1 MVPSQTDTANET
13 ASVVITGAG
22 LVTSLGLNV
31 EDTWRALIEGRSGIA
46 PLTAIESPLSSNKG
60 GGQAPDVVSD
70 QVCGDLR
77 ETTYL
82 QMAITEALQGAD
94 CLANLPYPPHR
105 CGVLLGTTLHG
116 MRQAGSFIR
125 SDDFA
130 PLEWFLAGDILRVAM
145 EPFGLRGMASS
156 ICSACS
162 SGLASIAMAETL
174 LSSDQFDLLVAGG
187 YDPISEYA
195 YGGFNSMRLITE
207 GRIRNFCRG
216 RDGMKL
222 GEGYGIVV
230 LERER
235 DAARRGARPLAAVL
249 GFGESCDAHHLSK
262 PHPEGRGAA
271 IALGQ
276 ALSSADVHPSAVGM
290 VAAHS
295 TATPDNDAAEYAA
308 LETVFGDDLAS
319 VPVVAFKSYIGHTL
333 GGAGAVE
340 LILSALAIRDKI
352 VPPTNGVEPDEVEF
366 DALSLRK
373 DAMRKRDLRATV
385 NTSLGFGGANTCMV
399 IGPPSA
405 SESTSDKASLHESHL
420 QRGAVGSA
428 SSSKVAE
435 TSPTDPV
442 ITGIGV
448 ILPGAVGNDAFGN
461 LLDRPNPD
469 PLVADPGEVDDK
481 ALAGLLEARR
491 VRRMSSYVKL
501 TLAATTLALDDARI
515 ERQSELTE
523 SCAALLGTNYG
534 STIYCERY
542 YRQLIEQGIDAAN
555 PMLFAEGVPNAA
567 AAHLSTT
574 FGVKGFCQTLIGTR
588 TAGLEGILLAAARI
602 RSGRWDRVLVGA
614 AEEYAKTVNDA
625 HGYFGLYGPDGRGR
639 RSKPWRRF
647 VTGAGAV
654 TLVLE
659 SRRAAEKRG
668 ATIRGRIVATASGV
682 APRTSMRE
690 AVATVRRIWSD
701 LDRPRYV
708 VSSANDT
715 WLDRM
720 EAAGLR
726 TRRKQNHPEDS
737 SHDAIVGSVYG
748 HIGEC
753 FSVLPL
759 AALAAVLLTGR
770 MPRWAASPVR
780 GVFPARGSEN
790 PDRFAVLGSDY
801 AGSVVGVSMDSSER
815 V

>member
-1 MVPSQTDTANET
+1 MVPSQTDSPSET

-31 EDTWRALIEGRSGIA
+31 EDTWRALTEGRSGIA

-60 GGQAPDVVSD
+60 GGQAPDVTPD
-70 QVCGDLR
+70 RACRDLR

-82 QMAITEALQGAD
+82 RMAITEALQGAD

-105 CGVLLGTTLHG
+105 CGILLGTTLHG

-125 SDDFA
+125 SNDFA
-130 PLEWFLAGDILRVAM
+130 PLEHFLAGDVLRVAT
-145 EPFGLRGMASS
+145 EQFGLRGMASS

-174 LSSDQFDLLVAGG
+174 LLAGQLDLVVAGG

-195 YGGFNSMRLITE
+195 YGGFNSMRLLTE

-235 DAARRGARPLAAVL
+235 DAALRGAAPLAAVL
-249 GFGESCDAHHLSK
+249 GFGESCDAYHLSK

-271 IALGQ
+271 VALGQ
-276 ALSSADVHPSAVGM
+276 ALSAANVQPSAVGM

-308 LETVFGDDLAS
+308 LKTVFGAHLAS

-352 VPPTNGVEPDEVEF
+352 VPPTIGVEPDEVEF

-373 DAMRKRDLRATV
+373 VSLQKRDLRATV

-399 IGPPSA
+399 IGPPFARS
-405 SESTSDKASLHESHL
+405 STSDKASLNESRL
-420 QRGAVGSA
+420 QSGPVGSA
-428 SSSKVAE
+428 SPSSQAKP
-435 TSPTDPV
+435 SPTDPV

-448 ILPGAVGNDAFGN
+448 ILPGAVGNDAFVN
-461 LLDRPNPD
+461 LLDRPTPD
-469 PLVADPGEVDDK
+469 PMVADPGEVGDE

-501 TLAATTLALDDARI
+501 TLAATTLALNDARI
-515 ERQSELTE
+515 ERQSELME

-542 YRQLIEQGIDAAN
+542 YRQIIEQGIDAAN

-588 TAGLEGILLAAARI
+588 TAGLEGILLAAACI

-614 AEEYAKTVNDA
+614 AELIDWNNRMRGKGVSSDGAHIDWRDLMRFKSTFTDPVPRSNEDGYAAAGIAAFHGRARFTDRTTVQVGDDTLTCQYVVIA
-625 HGYFGLYGPDGRGR
+625 
-639 RSKPWRRF
+639 
-647 VTGAGAV
+647 AGAV
-654 TLVLE
+654 PATLGIPGEEYFTTSEQFLE
-659 SRRAAEKRG
+659 LEELPE
-668 ATIRGRIVATASGV
+668 RIVFVGGGYISFEFAHIASRSGADV
-682 APRTSMRE
+682 QLLHHGS
-690 AVATVRRIWSD
+690 
-701 LDRPRYV
+701 RP
-708 VSSANDT
+708 
-715 WLDRM
+715 
-720 EAAGLR
+720 
-726 TRRKQNHPEDS
+726 
-737 SHDAIVGSVYG
+737 
-748 HIGEC
+748 
-753 FSVLPL
+753 
-759 AALAAVLLTGR
+759 LTG
-770 MPRWAASPVR
+770 
-780 GVFPARGSEN
+780 FD
-790 PDRFAVLGSDY
+790 PDLVERLVQATRELG
-801 AGSVVGVSMDSSER
+801 VGVSLNAEATSIDKNR
-815 V
+815 D